1 MTAIYGGFTVNTT
14 DKTFKLVLVNQDRE
28 AVKAAIFGITDPV
41 IILNMLDERFPYDLL
56 DWLMRQ
62 DIPIEES
69 TLILNGLFKVMKE
82 LVK

>member
-1 MTAIYGGFTVNTT
+1 MTVIYGGFTVNTT